1 MDRSLSYADIIKKT
15 LQEATKAQPR
25 LQAIQLYPVCDT
37 DSGHF
42 LILATGWDKQ
52 RWIDAILFHARLVNS
67 EVIIEEDNFEEGL
80 TSALIT
86 AGIPAEKIVTSLDDQ
101 IGASSVVSQAG

>member
-1 MDRSLSYADIIKKT
+1 MEHSLSYADILKKT
-15 LQEATKAQPR
+15 LQEATRNQPR

-52 RWIDAILFHARLVNS
+52 RWLDTILFHARLV
-67 EVIIEEDNFEEGL
+67 EHQVIIEEDNFEEGL
-80 TSALIT
+80 TSALID
-86 AGIPAEKIVTSLDDQ
+86 AGIQAEHIITSLDYQ
-101 IGASSVVSQAG
+101 SGANPVVFQAV